1 MSGINTMNAVCAA
14 AAVFLTGGCMTQ
26 TPIETEVS
34 MAEKKNVQV
43 STTTGR
49 LYGTIDIP
57 ATGGPYPVVLIIS
70 GSGPTDRDGN
80 SELTKKA
87 NNSLKMTG
95 EWLAA
100 NGVAALRYDK
110 RGVGESKSAAGQ
122 MEKTVFE
129 DMITDAERWIELLR
143 GDNRFSSIGILG
155 HSEGSLVGMCVASRK
170 NVDFFVSVAGA
181 GRPATDVIR
190 EQLSAQPGV
199 MKKKAFPILD
209 ELAAGRRVEKVPKLL
224 KNLFKPELQPY
235 LISWNAYDPAA
246 VLAELNVPVLII
258 QGERDIQTSMKDAE
272 ILSAAN
278 PHAELAIIQGM
289 NHVLK
294 KAPKGRLRN
303 LLTYMKPKLPLSE
316 NFTGK
321 LSAFLRK
328 HRVI

>member
-1 MSGINTMNAVCAA
+1 MV
-14 AAVFLTGGCMTQ
+14 
-26 TPIETEVS
+26 
-34 MAEKKNVQV
+34 EKKDVQV

-57 ATGGPYPVVLIIS
+57 ATDGPYPVVLIIS

-80 SELTKKA
+80 SQMVKRP

-95 EWLAA
+95 AWLAE
-100 NGVAALRYDK
+100 NGIAALRYDK
-110 RGVGESKSAAGQ
+110 RGVGESESAAGQ

-170 NVDFFVSVAGA
+170 NVDFFISVAGA
-181 GRPATDVIR
+181 GRPAAEVIR
-190 EQLSAQPGV
+190 EQLSSQPGFI
-199 MKKKAFPILD
+199 KKKAYPILD
-209 ELAAGRRVEKVPKLL
+209 ELAAGREVEQVPKLL
-224 KNLFKPELQPY
+224 NNLFKPELQPY
-235 LISWNAYDPAA
+235 LISWNSYDPAA
-246 VLAELNVPVLII
+246 VLAGLDIPVLII
-258 QGERDIQTSMKDAE
+258 QGERDIQTSTKDAE
-272 ILSAAN
+272 ILAAAN
-278 PHAELAIIQGM
+278 PRAELGVIEGM

-316 NFTGK
+316 NFTRE

-328 HRVI
+328 HKVI